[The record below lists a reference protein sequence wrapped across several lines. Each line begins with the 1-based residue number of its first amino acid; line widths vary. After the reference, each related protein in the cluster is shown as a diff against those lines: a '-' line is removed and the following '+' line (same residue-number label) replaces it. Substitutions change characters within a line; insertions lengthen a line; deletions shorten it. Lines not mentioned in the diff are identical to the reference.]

1 MFNEVRGWAIEG
13 DGEMYLDPDGI
24 YFYLT
29 EDERLF
35 VWNGEEFEEGS
46 RNYDDYYG
54 EEGE

>member
-1 MFNEVRGWAIEG
+1 MTRN
-13 DGEMYLDPDGI
+13 YLDILAETIRNNWDQPALTD
-24 YFYLT
+24 FYLT